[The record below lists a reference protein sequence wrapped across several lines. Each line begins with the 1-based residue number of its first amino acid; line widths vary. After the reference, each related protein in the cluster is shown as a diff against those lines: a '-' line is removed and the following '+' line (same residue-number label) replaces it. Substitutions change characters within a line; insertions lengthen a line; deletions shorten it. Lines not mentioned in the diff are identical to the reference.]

1 MREGYEFRRKRLSFS
16 ATEKGRSQ
24 FFRGIFYPLSGRG
37 STADDESTAT
47 SYDMEEEAMTDEN
60 REDGEES
67 RKDSR
72 EDDGDSRWKRLLPTV
87 YAVLRRLE
95 VNLKLASSLVVVP
108 RASIFSAPPSAFL
121 ASFESLCRQ
130 KLLPHCLCFVTPS
143 VEISSAS
150 GKDFLIDDGGV
161 F

>member
-1 MREGYEFRRKRLSFS
+1 MSFFGHGGKEFIFSGDFLSF
-16 ATEKGRSQ
+16 
-24 FFRGIFYPLSGRG
+24 SGRG

-60 REDGEES
+60 REEGEDSRNES
-67 RKDSR
+67 RDG
-72 EDDGDSRWKRLLPTV
+72 DGGDSRWKRLLPTV

-108 RASIFSAPPSAFL
+108 RASIFSVPPSAFL
-121 ASFESLCRQ
+121 SFFESLCRQ

-150 GKDFLIDDGGV
+150 GKDFVIDDGRGGGGR
-161 F
+161 